1 MHCLSS
7 VTHVGTTVANERVGK
22 GTYVGYRATMS
33 SYRLSAVCGSAAVW
47 PQFWTQSCCLQP
59 CITHVRRIT
68 VSYLSV
74 HLSTRNGSVT
84 ITYMEL

>member
-1 MHCLSS
+1 MVGLNLNFLCISNFQYCKMHCLSS

-47 PQFWTQSCCLQP
+47 PQF
-59 CITHVRRIT
+59 
-68 VSYLSV
+68 
-74 HLSTRNGSVT
+74 
-84 ITYMEL
+84 